1 MIFVPFYSLY
11 WWYTRGE
18 KVNQEFSQRNYAST
32 GNGIVYLILAI
43 FGLSIVS
50 MAIMQSDFNSLMPE
64 IHLEQRSTRKMNEN
78 LMDLTDLGLSE
89 EELFCHIENNAADA
103 EKITAPRYSYW
114 RSVLRVFFRKKI
126 NSVILAI
133 LAILVVFSFV
143 YPMFSGYDATANVI
157 VENGKN
163 LNPADAMDKYGHNI
177 HWILGSGPAGESVFD
192 KLWAGSR
199 ISLALAFVCALI
211 NMTIGVVIGAI
222 WGFSKK
228 FDIIMTEVYNI
239 VGNVPYILLISVIV
253 MILTASFWSM
263 VFALTLTGWLGIAYF
278 IRTQVIIIRDREY
291 NLASRCLGTSTMR
304 IALKNILP
312 FMVSVI
318 VTIAATEIPSY
329 ISYEAFL
336 SYIGL
341 QMSDMSLGK
350 IIERASASMFT
361 PGRELQFWAPVAVA
375 SVITVVLYVVGQN
388 LGDAS
393 DPRTHM

>member
-1 MIFVPFYSLY
+1 
-11 WWYTRGE
+11 
-18 KVNQEFSQRNYAST
+18 
-32 GNGIVYLILAI
+32 
-43 FGLSIVS
+43 
-50 MAIMQSDFNSLMPE
+50 
-64 IHLEQRSTRKMNEN
+64 MNEKI
-78 LMDLTDLGLSE
+78 DLTNLGLSE
-89 EELFCHIENNAADA
+89 EELFSHVENSATAA

-126 NSVILAI
+126 NTVILCV
-133 LAILVVFSFV
+133 LAFLVVFSFV
-143 YPMFSGYDATANVI
+143 YPMFSNYDATANVI
-157 VENGKN
+157 VEGGKN
-163 LNPADAMDKYGHNI
+163 LPPDQAMAKFGYNI

-192 KLWAGSR
+192 KMWSGAR
-199 ISLALAFVCALI
+199 ISLALAFVCAVI
-211 NMTIGVVIGAI
+211 NMTIGVVVGAI

-228 FDIIMTEVYNI
+228 FDMVMTEVYNI

-253 MILTASFWSM
+253 MLLTASFWSM
-263 VFALTLTGWLGIAYF
+263 VFALTVTGWLGIAYF

-291 NLASRCLGTSTMR
+291 NLASRCLGTSTLR

-312 FMVSVI
+312 FMISVI
-318 VTIAATEIPSY
+318 VTLAATEIPSY

-350 IIERASASMFT
+350 IIERASTGMFT
-361 PGRELQFWAPVAVA
+361 PGWELQFWAPVTIA
-375 SVITVVLYVVGQN
+375 SIITVVLYVVGQN